1 MNLVPFMTKR
11 IVKTKNIQIFKRY
24 ISKRY
29 NGTFSSLTEDPEAA
43 KQIQALSP
51 GCFIFVYETGNG
63 MIEAISMHKFEYAL
77 SSMINREL
85 AYNFQM
91 RYLSKEERAE
101 STAMLDAEDKSD
113 ISRCVEEEK
122 NWLNN

>member
-1 MNLVPFMTKR
+1 
-11 IVKTKNIQIFKRY
+11 
-24 ISKRY
+24 
-29 NGTFSSLTEDPEAA
+29 
-43 KQIQALSP
+43 
-51 GCFIFVYETGNG
+51 